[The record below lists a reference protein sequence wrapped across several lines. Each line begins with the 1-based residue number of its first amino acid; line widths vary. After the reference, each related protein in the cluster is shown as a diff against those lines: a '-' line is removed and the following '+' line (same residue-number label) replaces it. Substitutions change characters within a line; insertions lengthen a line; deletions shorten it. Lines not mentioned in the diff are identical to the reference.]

1 MTKGSIALNDE
12 LLREAQQLSGIKTK
26 RAVVH
31 AALEF
36 LVRLEKQKK
45 ALRRRS
51 RGVRKN
57 EQIN

>member
-1 MTKGSIALNDE
+1 MTTGSIALDDE

-36 LVRLEKQKK
+36 LVRLEKQKRHCGVA
-45 ALRRRS
+45 ALEFGRTS
-51 RGVRKN
+51 K
-57 EQIN
+57 